1 MTNLTNDQTDLIEE
15 IFAGYHL
22 DFITAEEALEDI
34 ESVLGLQPTP
44 KGVGHPGKAPLRRL
58 LKTSRNKCPTPNV

>member
-34 ESVLGLQPTP
+34 ESVLGL
-44 KGVGHPGKAPLRRL
+44 
-58 LKTSRNKCPTPNV
+58 

>member
-1 MTNLTNDQTDLIEE
+1 MTNLTNDQTELIEE

-34 ESVLGLQPTP
+34 ESVLGL
-44 KGVGHPGKAPLRRL
+44 
-58 LKTSRNKCPTPNV
+58 

>member
-22 DFITAEEALEDI
+22 NFITAEEALEDLEKVLVLD
-34 ESVLGLQPTP
+34 ES
-44 KGVGHPGKAPLRRL
+44 
-58 LKTSRNKCPTPNV
+58 C